1 MISLSNLLVVLN
13 APICCKIAI
22 NITNKDPIEEGKKI
36 LKLTNLSG
44 EIFEKIK
51 ELAVNGNKDTEEL

>member
-1 MISLSNLLVVLN
+1 MIFLSNLLAVLN
-13 APICCKIAI
+13 APICGKIAI
-22 NITNKDPIEEGKKI
+22 NITNKDPIGEGKKI